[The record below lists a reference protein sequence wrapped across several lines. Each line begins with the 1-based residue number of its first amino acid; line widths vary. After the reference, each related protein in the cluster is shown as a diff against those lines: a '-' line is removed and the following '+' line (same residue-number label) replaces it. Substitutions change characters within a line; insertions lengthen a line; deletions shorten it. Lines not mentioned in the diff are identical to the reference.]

1 MAGRLLIYG
10 AYGFTGRLAVAAAQ
24 GRGLEPIL
32 AGRDPG
38 KLARLARETG
48 LEARAAS
55 LHDAR
60 ALDAAL
66 GGVSV
71 VLLAAGPF
79 SATSRPMLEACLRA
93 GAHYLDVSGEV
104 PVVEALR
111 ARDREARERS
121 IMILPAVGFD
131 VVASDCLG
139 AHVARQLRGATYLA
153 LGIRG
158 LELLTPGSARSLV
171 EHAREPSRVR
181 RDGEIVTLAPGAL
194 RRDFDYGEGPR
205 GSVNVTWGD
214 VATSFHTTGI
224 PNTEV
229 YLEES
234 AYLNAAMLASRW
246 FGALLG
252 SAPGQ
257 GWLSAWAALLPAG
270 PSAAQRLQRH
280 MTLVAEARDEGGAVA
295 RARLR
300 TPEAFEF
307 SGTTA
312 AALAGWALGGDVE
325 VGFQTPAR
333 VYGPDF
339 VLGFEGVSREDL

>member
-1 MAGRLLIYG
+1 MSGRLLIYG
-10 AYGFTGRLAVAAAQ
+10 AYGFTGRLAVEAALQ
-24 GRGLEPIL
+24 RGLEPIL
-32 AGRDPG
+32 AGRDPDR
-38 KLARLARETG
+38 LAGLAREKG
-48 LEARAAS
+48 LERRVADLR
-55 LHDAR
+55 DAR
-60 ALDAAL
+60 TLDETL
-66 GGVSV
+66 RGVSV

-79 SATSRPMLEACLRA
+79 SATSRPMVEACLRA

-104 PVVEALR
+104 PVVEALH
-111 ARDREARERS
+111 ALDRQARERS

-139 AHVARQLRGATYLA
+139 AHVARRLDRAERLA

-158 LELLTPGSARSLV
+158 LELLTPGSARSLA

-181 RDGEIVTLAPGAL
+181 RDGAIVTLVPGSL
-194 RRDFDYGEGPR
+194 RREFDYGDGPR
-205 GSVNVTWGD
+205 SSVNVTWGD

-246 FGALLG
+246 IGTLLG
-252 SAPGQ
+252 SAPWQ
-257 GWLSAWAALLPAG
+257 AWLSACAALLPEG
-270 PSAAQRLQRH
+270 PPTDQRARRH
-280 MTLVAEARDEGGAVA
+280 MTLVAEARDEHGGVA
-295 RARLR
+295 RARLH

-312 AALAGWALGGDVE
+312 AAIAGWVLAGDVE
-325 VGFQTPAR
+325 IGFQTPAR
-333 VYGPDF
+333 VYGSDF
-339 VLGFEGVSREDL
+339 VLGFDGVIREDL

>member
-1 MAGRLLIYG
+1 MAGQLLIYG
-10 AYGFTGRLAVAAAQ
+10 AYGFTGRLTVSAALQ
-24 GRGLEPIL
+24 RGLAPIL
-32 AGRDPG
+32 AGRDAA
-38 KLARLARETG
+38 KLAQLARETG
-48 LEARAAS
+48 LERRVVE
-55 LHDAR
+55 LHDAS

-66 GGVSV
+66 RGVSV

-79 SATSRPMLEACLRA
+79 SATSRPMVEACLRT
-93 GAHYLDVSGEV
+93 GTHYLDVSGEV
-104 PVVEALR
+104 PVVETLR
-111 ARDREARERS
+111 RLDPEARERA

-139 AHVARQLRGATYLA
+139 AHVARRLGGATHLA

-181 RDGEIVTLAPGAL
+181 RDGDIVTLAPGAL
-194 RRDFDYGEGPR
+194 RRDFDYGDGPR
-205 GSVNVTWGD
+205 RSVNVTWGD

-246 FGALLG
+246 AGALLG
-252 SAPGQ
+252 SAPAQ
-257 GWLSAWAALLPAG
+257 AWLSACAGLLPEG
-270 PSAAQRLQRH
+270 PSAEQRSRRR
-280 MTLVAEARDEGGAVA
+280 MTLVAEARDPRGGVA
-295 RARLR
+295 LARLH

-307 SGTTA
+307 SGTSA
-312 AALAGWALGGDVE
+312 AAIAGFALGGDVE
-325 VGFQTPAR
+325 IGFQTPAR

-339 VLGFEGVSREDL
+339 VLGFAGASREDL

>member
-10 AYGFTGRLAVAAAQ
+10 ASGYTGRLAVQAALR
-24 GRGLEPIL
+24 RGLEPIL
-32 AGRDPG
+32 AGRDPD

-48 LEARAAS
+48 LEHRVAGLR
-55 LHDAR
+55 DAN
-60 ALDAAL
+60 ALDEAL
-66 GGVSV
+66 RGVSV

-79 SATSRPMLEACLRA
+79 SATSRLMVEACLRA

-111 ARDREARERS
+111 ALDREARERS
-121 IMILPAVGFD
+121 IMVLPAVGFD

-139 AHVARQLRGATYLA
+139 AHVARRLGSATHLA

-158 LELLTPGSARSLV
+158 LELLTRGSARSLV

-181 RDGEIVTLAPGAL
+181 RNGDIVTLTPGAL
-194 RRDFDYGEGPR
+194 HREFDYGEGPR
-205 GSVNVTWGD
+205 SSVNVTWGD

-234 AYLNAAMLASRW
+234 AYLSAAMLASRW
-246 FGALLG
+246 FGTVLG
-252 SAPGQ
+252 SAPWQ
-257 GWLSAWAALLPAG
+257 TWLSASAALLPEG
-270 PSAAQRLQRH
+270 PSADQRARRH
-280 MTLVAEARDEGGAVA
+280 MTLVAEARDEHAGLAS
-295 RARLR
+295 ARLR

-312 AALAGWALGGDVE
+312 AAIAGWALAGDVE

-333 VYGPDF
+333 VYGSDF
-339 VLGFEGVSREDL
+339 VLDFDGVSREDL